1 MKEQMKE
8 LNAMRAECKQLPA
21 ETQSALFHQLMCAV
35 LREAIDDYV
44 GTTPSMIKKS
54 MPKYFFNKSVI
65 MKDLKGPR
73 MVALSSGMSE
83 TVAMHLR
90 DNAAQIK
97 TNIQNMA
104 CEVKVAKVDTYDT
117 PQYR

>member
-1 MKEQMKE
+1 MKEQMK
-8 LNAMRAECKQLPA
+8 LNAMRAECRQLPA

-35 LREAIDDYV
+35 LHEAVDDYV

-54 MPKYFFNKSVI
+54 MPKYFFNKAVI
-65 MKDLKGPR
+65 MKDLKNPR

-104 CEVKVAKVDTYDT
+104 YEVKVTKVETYDT

>member
-1 MKEQMKE
+1 MKEQMK
-8 LNAMRAECKQLPA
+8 LSAMRAECKQLPA
-21 ETQSALFHQLMCAV
+21 ETQSELFRQLMCAV

-44 GTTPSMIKKS
+44 GTTPSAIKKS
-54 MPKYFFNKSVI
+54 MPKYFFNKSII

-97 TNIQNMA
+97 LNIQNMD
-104 CEVKVAKVDTYDT
+104 CEVKVAKVDTYDK

>member
-1 MKEQMKE
+1 MKEINVQV
-8 LNAMRAECKQLPA
+8 MRDECKKLPA

-35 LREAIDDYV
+35 LREATDDYV
-44 GTTPSMIKKS
+44 GATPSTIKKS

-65 MKDLKGPR
+65 MKDLKNPR
-73 MVALSSGMSE
+73 MVALSNGMSE

-104 CEVKVAKVDTYDT
+104 YEVKVTKVETYDT

>member
-1 MKEQMKE
+1 MTEQMN
-8 LNAMRAECKQLPA
+8 LNTMRAECKQLPA

-35 LREAIDDYV
+35 LHEAIDDYV
-44 GTTPSMIKKS
+44 GTTPLNIKKI
-54 MPKYFFNKSVI
+54 MPKYFFSKSVI
-65 MKDLKGPR
+65 MKDLKSPR

-97 TNIQNMA
+97 TNMQNMA
-104 CEVKVAKVDTYDT
+104 YEVKVTKVETYDT